1 MKKQDKKRDAGI
13 LLPVASLPSAYGIGD
28 VGCAAKAFVDFLSAG
43 KQSLW
48 QILPINPVS
57 EQSSYSPYGSYSAMA
72 GNILLLDPNWFYEH
86 GLVTVAEVKHAVVKQ
101 DNTIKYTLACTRKN
115 KLFDT
120 AWNTY
125 KKKNPTDIV
134 KQYTSFCTKEK
145 SWVDDFASYVVLK
158 KNFNNLPWYNWP
170 PEYAEYNKKAIKRFI
185 QEHSDEYEKVKW
197 LQFVFALQ
205 WEKLKMYCR
214 KANVQLFGDMPFYV
228 GTDSV
233 DVWSNR
239 DIFNIANDG
248 TILKNAGVPPDY
260 FSETGQLWNMP
271 TFRWSV
277 LTQQGYK
284 WWIKRLAKNLEYF
297 NLLRLDHFR
306 AFHSYWEV
314 PEGASTAIDGKWV
327 KGPGANFFKIAAKHL
342 PAMPFVA
349 EDLGD
354 NMAGPYIL
362 RERLKFP
369 GMKVLQFAF
378 GDNMATSVDIPHNY
392 IEHCIAYTG
401 THDNN
406 TTKGWYTTEAD
417 IQTKKRLVQ
426 YYGRKISKEHVHLD
440 MIRMVYSSV
449 AKTAIIPM
457 QDVLGLDGQTRINT
471 PGTDK
476 NNWLWRLTKGQINE
490 SVSGLLAKWARLYN
504 RSNQPS

>member
-1 MKKQDKKRDAGI
+1 M
-13 LLPVASLPSAYGIGD
+13 LPLASLPSRYGIGD
-28 VGCAAKAFVDFLSAG
+28 IGSAAKTFVDFLAKG
-43 KQSLW
+43 EQSLW
-48 QILPINPVS
+48 QILPINPIS

-72 GNILLLDPNWFYEH
+72 GNILLLDPSWFCKQ
-86 GLVTVAEVKHAVVKQ
+86 GLVTSGEIKHTEVKKN
-101 DNTIKYTLACTRKN
+101 NTINYTQAERRKN

-120 AWNTY
+120 AWDAY
-125 KKKNPTDIV
+125 KKKKPADIV
-134 KQYTSFCTKEK
+134 KQYHSFCTKEK
-145 SWVDDFASYVVLK
+145 SWLDDFASYVVLK
-158 KNFNNLPWYNWP
+158 KNFNNLPWYSWP
-170 PEYAEYNKKAIKRFI
+170 TEYAGYNKKAIKDFV

-197 LQFVFALQ
+197 LQFAFALQ
-205 WEKLKMYCR
+205 WEELKMQC
-214 KANVQLFGDMPFYV
+214 KKSGIQLFGDMPFYV
-228 GTDSV
+228 GSDSV

-271 TFRWSV
+271 TFRWD
-277 LTQQGYK
+277 LLHQQGYE
-284 WWIKRLAKNLEYF
+284 WWIRRLAKNLEYF
-297 NLLRLDHFR
+297 DLLRLDHFR

-314 PEGASTAIDGKWV
+314 PEGATTAIDGKWV
-327 KGPGANFFKIAAKHL
+327 KGPATNFFKVAEKHL
-342 PAMPFVA
+342 PGMPFVA

-354 NMAGPYIL
+354 NMEGPYVL

-417 IQTKKRLVQ
+417 NATKKRLAE

-449 AKTAIIPM
+449 AKTAIIPI
-457 QDVLGLDGQTRINT
+457 QDVLGLEGQTRINT

-476 NNWLWRLTKGQINE
+476 SNWLWRLTTGQIND
-490 SVSGLLAKWARLYN
+490 SVSGLLAKWAKLYN
-504 RSNQPS
+504 RSNQLS